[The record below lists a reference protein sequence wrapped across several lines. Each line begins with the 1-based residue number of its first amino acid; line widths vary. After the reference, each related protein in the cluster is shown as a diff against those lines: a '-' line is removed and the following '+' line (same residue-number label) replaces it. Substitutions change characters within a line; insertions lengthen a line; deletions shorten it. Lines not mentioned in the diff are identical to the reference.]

1 MHRAGNTRV
10 AASACVALGAL
21 ALAVLAPGMHRL
33 DDPFVPHPATAIHVL
48 AAEHPVDPSNHLDS
62 MPTGET
68 ALCPACLQ
76 QLQQRT
82 LLPAPQV
89 GSLTLLAAP
98 ALDGA
103 GAPPVGTPSHGL
115 FSSRAPPLA

>member
-1 MHRAGNTRV
+1 MRRTSSTRV
-10 AASACVALGAL
+10 ALSAGLALAAL

-48 AAEHPVDPSNHLDS
+48 AAQHPVDPSNHLDP

-89 GSLTLLAAP
+89 GSPTLLAAP
-98 ALDGA
+98 ALDGSRA
-103 GAPPVGTPSHGL
+103 LPVGTPSHGL